1 MANMDVYKSIEAKI
15 ISYFSTNWT
24 YTSVQYPNVTFDPN
38 NLNSWAQIHIIPI
51 SRRRLC
57 LGGNNDTGQL
67 TKGTLVVNLFTRQGT
82 GTGVIKDLVTH
93 AMDLF
98 NYAEIVIDSG
108 ETIHFEEAR
117 SESGVIDGNFWKEVV
132 KCNFLLLI

>member
-1 MANMDVYKSIEAKI
+1 MANMDVYKSLESKI
-15 ISYFSTNWT
+15 ISYFSSNWS

-38 NLNSWAQIHIIPI
+38 NLSSWAQIHIIPI

-82 GTGVIKDLVTH
+82 GTGVIKDLVTN
-93 AMDLF
+93 AITLF
-98 NYAEIVIDSG
+98 NYVEITISTG
-108 ETIHFEEAR
+108 EKIEFREAR
-117 SESGVIDGNFWKEVV
+117 SEGGYPDDIWWKEPV
-132 KCNFLLLI
+132 KCDFQLLL